1 VLDVLRRHR
10 DVRFVLAAQLLSAL
24 GSWLLILAAPYYVLQ
39 ATHSAAASALAF
51 AAESAPAVLVGPL
64 AGVLVDRIDRRQ
76 AMIHADV
83 ARVGAV
89 LLMLLA
95 LDPGQLWALFLGLAI
110 ESVFTQ
116 LAQPARSALL
126 PQIVG
131 RGADLSACNALAGAG
146 LAAIGVG
153 AAPLGGLLYAAF
165 GFQAAV
171 LADAASYGLSALLL
185 LAVHPR
191 GAAGLASDTRG
202 WRGVADDVKAGGREI
217 KNQPAVRSV
226 TVTSCLFLLGNG
238 TADALLV
245 AYLGGRLHLP
255 PSTLGLLFAGLG
267 LASLLSAPFAG
278 RFVDRLAP
286 RALVTGA
293 LLAVSTSF
301 AVLFNLP
308 SMPVAAVVFMTLGPA
323 VVAYTVAVDTLL
335 QRATPDELLGRVL
348 AGYRTATKTAT
359 LLGELGAVG
368 LVTTFGLIVTLD
380 VAVVAVA
387 LSAASAL
394 LLPANSL
401 TTVRADT
408 QAPRGDTTPFSGHS
422 LQKDDRSN
430 AVAVPFARAGSA
442 CPLLPAPARSCPLL
456 PVPAAVEAPDAR
468 RLADR

>member
-1 VLDVLRRHR
+1 MLDVLRRHR
-10 DVRFVLAAQLLSAL
+10 DVRFVPAAQLLSAL

-39 ATHSAAASALAF
+39 ATHSASASALAF
-51 AAESAPAVLVGPL
+51 AAESAPVVLVGPL

-76 AMIHADV
+76 AMILADV

-131 RGADLSACNALAGAG
+131 RGPDLSACNALAGAG

-191 GAAGLASDTRG
+191 GAAGRGPDTRG
-202 WRGVADDVKAGGREI
+202 WRGVAADDVKAGGRQI

-308 SMPVAAVVFMTLGPA
+308 SLPVAAVVFMTLGPA
-323 VVAYTVAVDTLL
+323 VVTYTVAVDTLL
-335 QRATPDELLGRVL
+335 QRSTPDELLGRVL
-348 AGYRTATKTAT
+348 AGCRTANKTAT

-368 LVTTFGLIVTLD
+368 LVTAFGLIVTLD

-394 LLPANSL
+394 LLPADSL

-408 QAPRGDTTPFSGHS
+408 EAPRGDTTPLG
-422 LQKDDRSN
+422 
-430 AVAVPFARAGSA
+430 GSQ
-442 CPLLPAPARSCPLL
+442 PGKG
-456 PVPAAVEAPDAR
+456 
-468 RLADR
+468 